1 MATTNKNKS
10 TEEKL
15 PESQAK
21 ETTAENV
28 DNESSENSAHE
39 TAEQTPKI
47 AAEEQEQAEGGGD
60 KSAEGVMAGKKVKLI
75 LKHKS
80 NTLHYHRCGL
90 TITKTF
96 AEYEVPA
103 EIVEKLKADKW
114 IEVKEEK

>member
-21 ETTAENV
+21 ETTAENA

-39 TAEQTPKI
+39 TAEQTPKS
-47 AAEEQEQAEGGGD
+47 AAEEKEQTEGGD

-96 AEYEVPA
+96 VEYEVPA

-114 IEVKEEK
+114 IEVREEK